1 MSGLHSHIL
10 RARQRRSL
18 KTNVGFYTAVLL
30 HGIGIP
36 QPLFTT
42 TFAAARTGGW
52 MAHAP
57 EQKRNNRLVRPVSQ
71 YVGASGRS
79 WVPLDERSG

>member
-18 KTNVGFYTAVLL
+18 KTNVEFYTAVLL

-42 TFAAARTGGW
+42 TFAARTGGW